1 MLLQRLRILEDVTAV
16 LLLVSCLDSPHD
28 FSISGL
34 LMSNV
39 LAEDADSGGAA
50 DAYQRHN
57 VDGSPGTRVDGRSDC
72 DDRCS
77 ALTVM
82 CATFCDCISMT
93 STFTAWSRER
103 SLGRRR
109 QYHGRHELR
118 WRFSCFS
125 VSLGQGKS
133 ERGCATSSSTIGPP
147 SSTVGIDVPATIDL
161 DSRSTVGICPRQ
173 PSLEFVET
181 NTRGPVDCL

>member
-50 DAYQRHN
+50 DGYQRHN
-57 VDGSPGTRVDGRSDC
+57 VDGSTGTRIDGRLDR

-82 CATFCDCISMT
+82 RATFCHCISIT
-93 STFTAWSRER
+93 VTFPAWSREVR
-103 SLGRRR
+103 PGRKRR
-109 QYHGRHELR
+109 YNGGMDSGLR
-118 WRFSCFS
+118 FPCFS
-125 VSLGQGKS
+125 VSL
-133 ERGCATSSSTIGPP
+133 
-147 SSTVGIDVPATIDL
+147 
-161 DSRSTVGICPRQ
+161 
-173 PSLEFVET
+173 
-181 NTRGPVDCL
+181 